1 MILEQ
6 IAIDFRCRKCQM
18 IRRTDADLHTRVADQ
33 LPGGWVVENL
43 GVSCARCAEVPAEPA
58 PRESTPKERADERR
72 ENIRKLQTA
81 SVNTLESPVTAAAS
95 PLMSDE
101 CTRCNLEIG
110 EMESWRPDPLAT
122 GFAKAHRKCLDSA
135 LMGGAS

>member
-18 IRRTDADLHTRVADQ
+18 IRRTDADLHTRVVDQ
-33 LPGGWVVENL
+33 LPAGWVMENL
-43 GVSCARCAEVPAEPA
+43 GVSCGRCAGSSPEP
-58 PRESTPKERADERR
+58 TPKERADERR

-81 SVNTLESPVTAAAS
+81 SVNTLESPVSAAAS

-122 GFAKAHRKCLDSA
+122 GFAKAHRRCLDSA